1 MNSYTVE
8 FNTINN
14 DYRKVYFVIAN
25 NFSSAI
31 TTAKKEHSEYIRQGC
46 FSKEERKK
54 LKAMIINAVF
64 LEKEE
69 TINWSNEK
77 VYMSINENQKY
88 LLINKLN
95 KEVEHLSNQLDNTLM
110 TWRDA
115 SKKEKELKEIQ
126 AMLKQI
132 L

>member
-1 MNSYTVE
+1 
-8 FNTINN
+8 
-14 DYRKVYFVIAN
+14 
-25 NFSSAI
+25 
-31 TTAKKEHSEYIRQGC
+31 
-46 FSKEERKK
+46 
-54 LKAMIINAVF
+54 MIINAVF

-115 SKKEKELKEIQ
+115 SEKEKELKEIQ

>member
-8 FNTINN
+8 FNSINH
-14 DYRKVYFVIAN
+14 DCRKSYFVIATS
-25 NFSSAI
+25 FSNAI

-54 LKAMIINAVF
+54 LKEMIINAVF

-69 TINWSNEK
+69 TANWSSDEL
-77 VYMSINENQKY
+77 YISINDNQKY

-110 TWRDA
+110 TWKDA
-115 SKKEKELKEIQ
+115 SEKEKEVKEIE
-126 AMLKQI
+126 AILKKI
-132 L
+132 F